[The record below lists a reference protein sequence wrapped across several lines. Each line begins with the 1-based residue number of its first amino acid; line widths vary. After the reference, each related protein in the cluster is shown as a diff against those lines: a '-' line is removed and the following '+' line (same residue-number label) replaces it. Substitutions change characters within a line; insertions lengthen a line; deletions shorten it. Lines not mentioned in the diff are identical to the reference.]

1 MTFLAG
7 VQETGCGTPDD
18 YEPGEPELRE
28 SWPQRL
34 PRSSSSSTHT
44 GHSGQLFDSLTCSRP
59 DSGHAPPPMPT
70 LSVVMPNYNHARYLE
85 SALRA
90 HLGQSLPPLEVVVV
104 DDASTDGSVAIV
116 ERLAT
121 EHPRLRLIRLAR
133 NGGVNAAINRGLSE
147 ARGDC
152 VCFSAADDM
161 VTGEFAARSLET
173 LARYPGAAFCFSD
186 CAVLVGDTGTVRPV
200 PLYLSDRPCLVPPA
214 RMLPLFRWFWVPGF
228 VVYRRQALL
237 AAGGFVEALYWYA
250 DWFANCVLGLRHGA
264 CYVPEV
270 LMLHRVYPGSYGA
283 TGVRQ
288 TPVQRELIYRIVDH
302 LQSDGLRDV
311 APSFRECALMPDL
324 RLRTLFWLF
333 ASPRHRRYLTA
344 RLAVRVAVR
353 GAWGILRPHMPAWVR
368 LTGRRLA
375 ARWPQIWI

>member
-1 MTFLAG
+1 
-7 VQETGCGTPDD
+7 
-18 YEPGEPELRE
+18 
-28 SWPQRL
+28 
-34 PRSSSSSTHT
+34 
-44 GHSGQLFDSLTCSRP
+44 
-59 DSGHAPPPMPT
+59 MPT

-90 HLGQSLPPLEVVVV
+90 HLGQSHPPFEVIVV

-121 EHPRLRLIRLAR
+121 EHPRLRLIQLAR

-152 VCFSAADDM
+152 VCFSAADDI

-186 CAVLVGDTGTVRPV
+186 CAELVGDTGTVRPI
-200 PLYLSDRPCLVPPA
+200 PLYLSDRPCLLPPA
-214 RMLPLFRWFWVPGF
+214 RMLQLFKRLWGTFLPGF

-237 AAGGFVEALYWYA
+237 AAGGFVEALDWYA
-250 DWFANCVLGLRHGA
+250 DWFANCVLGFRHGA

-270 LMLHRVYPGSYGA
+270 LALFRVSPGSYSA
-283 TGVRQ
+283 TGIRQ
-288 TPVQRELIYRIVDH
+288 TPVQRELIYRILDH

-324 RLRTLFWLF
+324 RLRILFWLF

-353 GAWGILRPHMPAWVR
+353 RAWGILRPHMPVWVPP
-368 LTGRRLA
+368 TARRLA
-375 ARWPQIWI
+375 SRRM